1 MAHTFDIRF
10 AKSTGLSGLLEAPAN
25 SFRWR
30 GSGTLRIDTAGVSF
44 AVRCGL
50 LSLFAG
56 RQRIE
61 AANLEQVYREGHALH
76 LTFTSKGRPRAR
88 VSCWA
93 ADAGTAA
100 KIVGLLPTRR
110 TIELEHS
117 LDSARPATPRNDG
130 RAVAALLLLC
140 VMFFGGAALLIPARE
155 VVPPPAKPLIEAPN
169 IAVAVNL
176 DASRVVLPP
185 DFVVAI
191 PRGSPQLA
199 TASRQ
204 LAAFEKDAEAL
215 LIDYRIDRKLLESG
229 AMDSETFT
237 HRLATLELAWWAVTY
252 RMLDDSEFAAM
263 GMLDMRATLLAS
275 ARHWRAFLASHAEG
289 IRQDDHVMI
298 TKSFEE
304 MAKAEEMLS
313 RARLYVR

>member
-10 AKSTGLSGLLEAPAN
+10 AKSTGLSGLLEPPAN

-30 GSGTLRIDTAGVSF
+30 GSGTLRIDAAGISF

-50 LSLFAG
+50 LSMFTG
-56 RQRIE
+56 RRRIE
-61 AANLEQVYREGHALH
+61 SAELQQVYREGQALH
-76 LTFTSKGRPRAR
+76 LTFASKDDPRAR

-93 ADAGTAA
+93 ADAVTAA
-100 KIVGLLPTRR
+100 EIVGLLPTHR
-110 TIELEHS
+110 TIELEHAPAS
-117 LDSARPATPRNDG
+117 VQRPRYHR
-130 RAVAALLLLC
+130 RAVGALLLFFA
-140 VMFFGGAALLIPARE
+140 MFFGGAALLMPARE
-155 VVPPPAKPLIEAPN
+155 VAPPAARPLIEAPN
-169 IAVAVNL
+169 IPVAVDL
-176 DASRVVLPP
+176 DASKAVLPP
-185 DFVVAI
+185 DFVVVI
-191 PRGSPQLA
+191 PHGSPQFS

-229 AMDSETFT
+229 ALDAEAST

-252 RMLDDSEFAAM
+252 RILGDSEFAAM

-289 IRQDDHVMI
+289 IREDDHVMI
-298 TKSFEE
+298 AKSFEE

>member
-10 AKSTGLSGLLEAPAN
+10 ARSTGLSGLLEAPAN

-56 RQRIE
+56 RRRIE

-76 LTFTSKGRPRAR
+76 LTFTSKEHPRAS

-100 KIVGLLPTRR
+100 EIVGLLPTRR

-117 LDSARPATPRNDG
+117 LDAAKPAGPRFDR
-130 RAVAALLLLC
+130 RAVGALLLFC
-140 VMFFGGAALLIPARE
+140 AIFFGGAALLMPAHE
-155 VVPPPAKPLIEAPN
+155 VVPPAARPMIEAPN

-176 DASRVVLPP
+176 EASKLVLPA
-185 DFVVAI
+185 DFIVTI
-191 PRGSPQLA
+191 PRDSPQYA
-199 TASRQ
+199 VASRQ

-215 LIDYRIDRKLLESG
+215 LLDYRIDRKLLESG

-237 HRLATLELAWWAVTY
+237 HRLATLELAWWAVSY

-263 GMLDMRATLLAS
+263 GLLDIRATLLAS

-289 IRQDDHVMI
+289 IRKGDHVMI
-298 TKSFEE
+298 AKSFDE
-304 MAKAEEMLS
+304 MTKAEQMLS
-313 RARLYVR
+313 KARLYVR